1 MKNTEAG
8 FGQMTNSELID
19 RARAAAAAAH
29 APYSGVRVGAVLVG
43 ASGRIYT
50 GANVENASYG
60 VTICAERACLAHAVN
75 EGETV
80 FRKLVVYS
88 PSLLPVPCGA
98 CLQFMSEFFRGREQ
112 IIVVS
117 DRAINTFLFR
127 DLFPHP
133 FALRKP

>member
-1 MKNTEAG
+1 MK
-8 FGQMTNSELID
+8 NSELVD
-19 RARAAAAAAH
+19 KARAAAAAAY
-29 APYSGVRVGAVLVG
+29 APYSGVQVGAVLVG
-43 ASGRIYT
+43 ASGRVYT

-75 EGETV
+75 EGETL

-88 PSLLPVPCGA
+88 PSILPVPCGA

-117 DRAINTFLFR
+117 QLARNTFLFR
-127 DLFPHP
+127 DLFPYPSAHT
-133 FALRKP
+133 KPYTG